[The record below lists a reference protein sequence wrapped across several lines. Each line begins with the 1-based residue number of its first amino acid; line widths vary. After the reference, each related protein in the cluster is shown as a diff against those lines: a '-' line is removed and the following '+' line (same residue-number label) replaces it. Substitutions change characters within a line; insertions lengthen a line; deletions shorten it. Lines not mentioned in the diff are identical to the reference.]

1 MRAWRKRRRRKTWM
15 RRVDGEGLE
24 KHGIVGKQ
32 REGEVV
38 EGTEKGTE
46 RKGREKGRGRGRRGM
61 RGRLKEEW
69 NGCGG
74 HI

>member
-1 MRAWRKRRRRKTWM
+1 M
-15 RRVDGEGLE
+15 RRVDGKGLE

-32 REGEVV
+32 REGEV
-38 EGTEKGTE
+38 EKGRE
-46 RKGREKGRGRGRRGM
+46 RKGREKGRGRGRGKM
-61 RGRLKEEW
+61 KGRLKEEW